1 MTLFSGRRFR
11 VAAALLSVGTLS
23 ASAATAAS
31 IGLPEA
37 AYNRQ
42 KPVIEGLLKRHAD
55 VNATDVEGMTALI
68 WAAHFNDLDLARM
81 LLRAG
86 ANPNVKSAFDD
97 TALYEACVN
106 GNAAMVEA
114 LLAAGADA
122 NASRGEGET
131 ALMTASRT
139 GNTETVKLLLA
150 HGADPKA
157 QESWR
162 HETALMWAAAENH
175 ADVVRVLIGA
185 GADVN
190 AKSIVWD
197 WPKLKLRSG
206 DLGVALPDGG
216 LSTLMYAA
224 RQGALE
230 PSRLLVEA
238 GADLNYKE
246 PQGYT
251 ALLIAILNGQYELAS
266 MLLDKGARI
275 DDGALRLTV
284 EVRDMDKSD
293 KHPAPTDYGKLPSL
307 DFMKI
312 LIDHGAAL
320 DGEFKPRL
328 PQRAIMEGGGP
339 AIGSPLYRAAR
350 STDLAAM
357 RLLLDRGAKP
367 KYTTQ
372 NHSTVLMAA
381 AGQNFNKETG
391 TGGEQKDA
399 IEAIKMLI
407 ASGVDVNAANDLGQT
422 AMHFAA
428 QKGSE
433 KVIEFLAENG
443 AKIDAQDKRGKTPL
457 DIASGIGLG
466 GNSEGVPEQEAL
478 AVLKKLLAAKGRPGQ
493 PE

>member
-1 MTLFSGRRFR
+1 MKLLTVIAIPLLL
-11 VAAALLSVGTLS
+11 AA
-23 ASAATAAS
+23 AATAAS

-37 AYNRQ
+37 AHNRQ
-42 KPVIEGLLKRHAD
+42 KAAIEELLKQHAD

-68 WAAHFNDLDLARM
+68 WAAHWNDLDLART

-86 ANPNVKSAFDD
+86 ANPNLRSAFDD
-97 TALYEACVN
+97 SALYEACVN
-106 GNAAMVEA
+106 GNAALVEA
-114 LLAAGADA
+114 LLQAGADA
-122 NASRGEGET
+122 NAGRGEGET

-139 GNTETVKLLLA
+139 GNTETVKVLLA

-175 ADVVRVLIGA
+175 TDVVRALIGT

-190 AKSIVWD
+190 AKSVAWD

-230 PSRLLVEA
+230 PARLLVEA

-251 ALLIAILNGQYELAS
+251 ALLIAILNGQYEVAS
-266 MLLDKGARI
+266 MLIDKGAKI

-293 KHPAPTDYGKLPSL
+293 KHPAPTDYGKLRSL

-312 LIDHGAAL
+312 LIAHGAAT

-350 STDLAAM
+350 STDLSAM
-357 RLLLDRGAKP
+357 RLLLEHGANP
-367 KYTTQ
+367 KYMTQ

-399 IEAIKMLI
+399 IEAIQVLM
-407 ASGVDVNAANDLGQT
+407 AQGVDVNAANDLGQT
-422 AMHFAA
+422 ALHFAA

-443 AKIDAQDKRGKTPL
+443 AQIDAKDKRGKTPL

-466 GNSEGVPEQEAL
+466 GNSEGVPEEEAM
-478 AVLKKLLAAKGRPGQ
+478 AVLRKLLAGRTGQ
-493 PE
+493 PQ

>member
-1 MTLFSGRRFR
+1 MRHLRAWRLRAT
-11 VAAALLSVGTLS
+11 AALPGGVCILF
-23 ASAATAAS
+23 AAATAAS

-37 AYNRQ
+37 AHHQQ
-42 KPVIEGLLKRHAD
+42 KAAIEELLKQHAD

-68 WAAHFNDLDLARM
+68 WAAHWNDLALVRT
-81 LLRAG
+81 LLSAG
-86 ANPNVKSAFDD
+86 AKPSVKSAFDD
-97 TALYEACVN
+97 SALYEACGN
-106 GNAAMVEA
+106 RNAAMVEA
-114 LLAAGADA
+114 LLKAGADA

-139 GNTETVKLLLA
+139 GSAETVKVLLA
-150 HGADPKA
+150 HGADPQA

-162 HETALMWAAAENH
+162 HESALMWAAAENH
-175 ADVVRVLIGA
+175 ADVVRALIAA

-230 PSRLLVEA
+230 PARLLVEA
-238 GADLNYKE
+238 GTDINYKE
-246 PQGYT
+246 PQGYS

-266 MLLDKGARI
+266 MLIDNGAKI

-293 KHPAPTDYGKLPSL
+293 KHPAPTDYGKLHSL

-312 LIDHGAAL
+312 LLDHGAAI

-350 STDLAAM
+350 STDLEAM
-357 RLLLDRGAKP
+357 RLLLERGANP

-399 IEAIKMLI
+399 IEATKMLM
-407 ASGVDVNAANDLGQT
+407 ARGVDVNTANDLGQT
-422 AMHFAA
+422 ALHFAA

-433 KVIEFLAENG
+433 KVIEFLAESG
-443 AKIDAQDKRGKTPL
+443 AKLDARDKRGKTPL

-466 GNSEGVPEQEAL
+466 GNSEGVPEEEAM
-478 AVLKKLLAAKGRPGQ
+478 AVLKKLLAAKGRGGQ

>member
-1 MTLFSGRRFR
+1 MMPLPNTFGAATVRERLIAITLML
-11 VAAALLSVGTLS
+11 A
-23 ASAATAAS
+23 ASAAAAS
-31 IGLPEA
+31 IGLPDAVHHQQKA
-37 AYNRQ
+37 A
-42 KPVIEGLLKRHAD
+42 VDELLKQHAD

-68 WAAHFNDLDLARM
+68 WAAHWNDLELVRALLA
-81 LLRAG
+81 AG
-86 ANPNVKSAFDD
+86 ASPSVKSAFDD
-97 TALYEACVN
+97 SALYEACTN
-106 GNAAMVEA
+106 GNAAMVEV
-114 LLAAGADA
+114 LLKAGADA

-131 ALMTASRT
+131 ALMSASRT
-139 GNTETVKLLLA
+139 GNVETVKVLLA

-157 QESWR
+157 KESWR
-162 HETALMWAAAENH
+162 HETALMWGAAENH
-175 ADVVRVLIGA
+175 TDVVRALIAA

-190 AKSIVWD
+190 ARSIVWD

-224 RQGALE
+224 RQGAVE
-230 PSRLLVEA
+230 PARLLAEA

-251 ALLIAILNGQYELAS
+251 ALLISILNGQYELAS
-266 MLLDKGARI
+266 MLIDKGAKI

-293 KHPAPTDYGKLPSL
+293 KHPAPTDYGKLHSL
-307 DFMKI
+307 DFMKV

-350 STDLAAM
+350 STDLEAI
-357 RLLLDRGAKP
+357 RILLERGANP

-372 NHSTVLMAA
+372 NHSTALMAA

-399 IEAIKMLI
+399 IEAIKMLM
-407 ASGVDVNAANDLGQT
+407 AKGVDVNAANDLGQT

-443 AKIDAQDKRGKTPL
+443 ANIDAKDKRGKTPL

-466 GNSEGVPEQEAL
+466 GNSEGVPEEEAL
-478 AVLKKLLAAKGRPGQ
+478 AVLKKLQARR
-493 PE
+493 